1 MNDPEDRPIKWGM
14 IGCGDVTELKSGPA
28 FSLVKGS
35 ELVAVMR
42 RDKVKAADYA
52 LRHGV
57 KRWYSD
63 AEELLNDPQINAVY
77 IATPPSSHKEYA
89 IRALKKGLNV
99 YLEKPVT
106 LNAQEARDIVEMCS
120 ASRARLS
127 VAHYRRALPMFIY
140 VKDLL
145 DTHAIGDVRTVRISM
160 WQVERPKL
168 IADTVDNWRLNPEV
182 SGGGYF
188 HDLAP
193 HQLDLMVYFFGR
205 PLLMTGFACNQ
216 SATTAADD
224 HVTGVAQFASD
235 ICLTGSWSF
244 NVSEADQ
251 VDECLIV
258 GSEGSIRFPF
268 FGRTVTLK
276 TSEPSN
282 EQVKEFEMPKHIQQP
297 MIEHVVNFFQNESPN
312 PCSIDD
318 ALLSL
323 EMMDAFSIH

>member
-106 LNAQEARDIVEMCS
+106 LNAREARDIVEMCS

-216 SATTAADD
+216 SGTTAADD

-235 ICLTGSWSF
+235 ISLTGSWSF

-276 TSEPSN
+276 ISQPSN

-318 ALLSL
+318 ALLSM